1 MQLRP
6 YQEAAIAAIRA
17 AYKAGK
23 RAPLLCAPTGAGK
36 SAMVKYM
43 LGQTRKRVLYLCHRA
58 ELAEMIHA
66 DLAAAGLPHGMITAR
81 SKTTDD
87 GMNLHVGMVQTV
99 ARRLD
104 KLPVFDWVISDEAHL
119 AMSDTWRGILHHYS
133 AAWHLG
139 MSATP
144 CRLDGRGLGD
154 VYDEIV
160 YGPSVRELTD
170 GGYLTRYRAFAPAV
184 ALDGIKRSGGDFQMG
199 DAARVLDTSTITGD
213 AIREYGRRMPGKRAI
228 VFCCTREHADHVAG
242 QFRMGG
248 IEAVN
253 VDGSMS
259 ASERAARI
267 CDFRDGRIPVLTNV
281 DLLTTGFDLPAIEG
295 AIFLRPTQSL
305 ALYLQMVG
313 RVLRVAPGKDCALL
327 LDHVG
332 NVLRHGL
339 PDADREWTL
348 DGKPAR
354 AAALAVRQCS
364 ECFAAFPPAPVCP
377 ECGFQFPVAEGR
389 KPKKEVEGELA
400 EVQQTDA
407 ERYQEWLATGPL
419 REVMRGRRTVD
430 QIEEVRRARG
440 YHHRWTMHQMQFRGP
455 RAA

>member
-248 IEAVN
+248 IPAAN

-259 ASERAARI
+259 SADRSARI
-267 CDFRDGRIPVLTNV
+267 DDFRAGRLMVLTNV
-281 DLLTTGFDLPAIEG
+281 DLLTTGFDMPSIAG

-313 RVLRVAPGKDCALL
+313 RILRIAPGKDEALI

-339 PDADREWTL
+339 PDTDRQFTL
-348 DGKPAR
+348 DGKAAR
-354 AAALAVRQCS
+354 AAAPGIRQCP
-364 ECFAAFPPAPVCP
+364 ECFAAFHPQRSCP
-377 ECGFQFPVAEGR
+377 ECGYVFPVENVRGV
-389 KPKKEVEGELA
+389 KKEVAGELV
-400 EVQQTDA
+400 EVARTAADQY
-407 ERYQEWLATGPL
+407 REWLATGPF
-419 REVMRGRRTVD
+419 RDVMRGRRTYRE
-430 QIEEVRRARG
+430 INEVAEARG
-440 YHHRWTMHQMQFRGP
+440 YKPAWVYQQMKLRGGM
-455 RAA
+455 AA